1 MTNSKLSTIENFNNL
16 CSIKERNCKAV
27 GFVYA
32 KDVEP
37 CSIAG
42 FNKLFKNTGAEKA
55 WGKDITEYSCEKNEA
70 KYYVLDNNNLYVVPD
85 TDITECIV
93 TYHIP
98 DSFLVS
104 TFNEHAI
111 LSFIEY
117 YIARYL
123 KVDYQRN
130 EGVEFE
136 NNCRSYPINF
146 MFNYNNEPYIIK
158 VYYKDKRGYM
168 FHDEGRLRKYC
179 NDNEINLIIFDFSND
194 VDEVRTSLINVFKLF
209 KINSFDTDDAY
220 KEIMRL
226 LETVFCTGCTQDITP
241 SVIKFIL
248 DYDMFKLVG
257 GNCFNSESIF
267 YSWLISNNDII
278 SSLNWYKNLFG
289 NIIDYSKFNIITDAE
304 LCETLKIGNL
314 NDNTI
319 KEHKH
324 IINERTNKEEYSI
337 KNMSN
342 DDLDALKSKIT
353 ELSKKLELRDI
364 EIESLQKKID
374 VYKEVL
380 SWTD

>member
-1 MTNSKLSTIENFNNL
+1 
-16 CSIKERNCKAV
+16 
-27 GFVYA
+27 
-32 KDVEP
+32 
-37 CSIAG
+37 
-42 FNKLFKNTGAEKA
+42 
-55 WGKDITEYSCEKNEA
+55 
-70 KYYVLDNNNLYVVPD
+70 
-85 TDITECIV
+85 
-93 TYHIP
+93 
-98 DSFLVS
+98 
-104 TFNEHAI
+104 
-111 LSFIEY
+111 
-117 YIARYL
+117 
-123 KVDYQRN
+123 
-130 EGVEFE
+130 
-136 NNCRSYPINF
+136 
-146 MFNYNNEPYIIK
+146 
-158 VYYKDKRGYM
+158 
-168 FHDEGRLRKYC
+168 
-179 NDNEINLIIFDFSND
+179 
-194 VDEVRTSLINVFKLF
+194 
-209 KINSFDTDDAY
+209 
-220 KEIMRL
+220 
-226 LETVFCTGCTQDITP
+226 
-241 SVIKFIL
+241 
-248 DYDMFKLVG
+248 MFKLVG